1 MAGIYVHIPFCKKL
15 CSYCDFYKCV
25 QTTRIPSYIQALHKE
40 LDERREYLLNEE
52 VLTIYFGGG
61 TPSLLTPLQI
71 GDLLNH
77 INRLYRVAGDCE
89 ITLEANPDDLSASYL
104 RELHE
109 GTSVNRLSIGVQSFN
124 DDDLKLLN
132 RRHNAGD
139 AEACM
144 LNARKAGFNNISMD
158 LIYGLPGMNPASW
171 RQQLEK
177 AFALEIEHLSA
188 YQLTI
193 EEGTG
198 LSRQLKQGMITLPE
212 EEICAEQFFI
222 LHEMALAKGFNH
234 YEISNLAR
242 DGFISRHNSGYWQ
255 QQNYLGAGPS
265 AHSYNGKSRQWNIA
279 DVQQYIRALENHV
292 EYAVREELSDVTR
305 YNEYLMVSLRTSTGA
320 DLQVINENFGTL
332 FVEQFTRDIQRFVD
346 SGHVVNENGRY
357 YMTPGGWF
365 ISDYVLTRL
374 MMEEKQDSLLN
385 IP

>member
-1 MAGIYVHIPFCKKL
+1 M
-15 CSYCDFYKCV
+15 
-25 QTTRIPSYIQALHKE
+25 RIPSYLQALFKE
-40 LDERREYLLNEE
+40 LEERRDYLLNEE
-52 VLTIYFGGG
+52 VLTIYIGGG

-71 GDLLNH
+71 DDLLHH
-77 INRLYRVAGDCE
+77 IFSLYRVAGDCE
-89 ITLEANPDDLSASYL
+89 ITLEANPDDLFLPYL
-104 RELHE
+104 HELHN
-109 GTSVNRLSIGVQSFN
+109 TTPVNRLSVGIQSFN
-124 DDDLKLLN
+124 DDDLRLLN
-132 RRHNAGD
+132 RRHNAAQ
-139 AEACM
+139 AEMCII
-144 LNARKAGFNNISMD
+144 NARKSGFKNISID
-158 LIYGLPGMNPASW
+158 LIYGLPGMKPASW
-171 RQQLEK
+171 QQQLEK
-177 AFALEIEHLSA
+177 AFSLEIEHLSA

-198 LSRQLKQGMITLPE
+198 LSRQLKQGLIKLPE
-212 EEICAEQFFI
+212 EEQCADQFFM
-222 LHEMALAKGFNH
+222 LHETALAKGFRH

-242 DGFISRHNSGYWQ
+242 EGFYSRHNSGYWQ

-265 AHSYNGKSRQWNIA
+265 AHSYNGKARQWNIA

-320 DLQVINENFGTL
+320 DLQVLKENFGTL

-346 SGHVVNENGRY
+346 SGHVVSENGRY

-374 MMEEKQDSLLN
+374 MMEEKQDRLLS